1 MSFFPCSYA
10 ALFAGAPDVRHMGD
24 EDETKQTTERFSIL
38 FKRFLAKPRLHACL
52 ENLVGD
58 TIATF
63 DAFDTSKPMDPF
75 DTMYKLI
82 FQLTHRTVGCNDVAA
97 DPKLLKKSLAMF
109 TDLDA
114 TGAIEVMF
122 PWLPTP
128 VKLRKLWGGA
138 RMHWMFQRIMKQRR
152 EQDQPGNDAM
162 QLMMDAG
169 DTDLQISV
177 VSWEAAVCV
186 NDTNTVCQFFSSLSV
201 HCLPEWSTPA
211 STQHGSPFTSLK
223 TKSGVNLYRLKSTP
237 VWTSTAMDLATLQRI
252 LYRG

>member
-1 MSFFPCSYA
+1 MIPFFPCSYA

-24 EDETKQTTERFSIL
+24 ADETKQTTERISIL

-58 TIATF
+58 TITTF
-63 DAFDTSKPMDPF
+63 DAFDISKPMDPF

-82 FQLTHRTVGCNDVAA
+82 FQLTHRTVGCNDIAD
-97 DPKLLKKSLAMF
+97 DPKLLEKSLAMF
-109 TDLDA
+109 TNIDA

-122 PWLPTP
+122 PWLPTL

-138 RMHWMFQRIMKQRR
+138 RMHWMFQRIIKQRR
-152 EQDQPGNDAM
+152 EKGQPGKDAM

-177 VSWEAAVCV
+177 VSLEAALSVT
-186 NDTNTVCQFFSSLSV
+186 DINTVDSLV
-201 HCLPEWSTPA
+201 HHRCIVCWSGQLWHQRSLDPHLPRSKRKVA
-211 STQHGSPFTSLK
+211 STCTG
-223 TKSGVNLYRLKSTP
+223 
-237 VWTSTAMDLATLQRI
+237 
-252 LYRG
+252 